1 MENCTVN
8 DMRRMAFD
16 KRIRPLKF
24 VDGTSEIRVS
34 DWAELSLIFVNWLIQ
49 KGHLTKVNL
58 PIPNHANRGKY
69 FINSEPFHKYPE
81 KDGDWHHIGSF
92 HIDTKYNAQAHVNN
106 IISTL
111 SYLGVH
117 SPSFRITFRKY

>member
-1 MENCTVN
+1 MENCTVD
-8 DMRRMAFD
+8 DMKRMAFD
-16 KRIRPLKF
+16 KNIRPVKF
-24 VDGTSEIRVS
+24 VDGSLEIRVS
-34 DWAELSLIFVNWLIQ
+34 DWAELSLTFVNWLIR
-49 KGHLTKVNL
+49 KGHLTKGNL

-69 FINSEPFHKYPE
+69 FINSEPFHKYRE
-81 KDGDWHHIGSF
+81 KDGDWHNIGSF

-111 SYLGVH
+111 RFLRVH

>member
-1 MENCTVN
+1 MENCRVD
-8 DMRRMAFD
+8 DMKRMAFD
-16 KRIRPLKF
+16 KKIKPVKF
-24 VDGTSEIRVS
+24 VDDSLEIPVS
-34 DWAELSLIFVNWLIQ
+34 DWAALSLTFVNWLIQ
-49 KGHLTKVNL
+49 KGHLTKGNL

-69 FINSEPFHKYPE
+69 FINSEPFHKYRK
-81 KDGDWHHIGSF
+81 KDGDWHNVGSF

-111 SYLGVH
+111 RFLRVH